1 MNFRFRCA
9 ICTISHKTR
18 QTTTFIYEYFVRFS
32 FTVPIPTLP
41 PPPRDFPRPDII
53 VNCLADGVSVSVKVA
68 DPNFHGVM
76 YVKGHAQST
85 ECRRNVEQGE
95 AAEPLDFSVKFDTC
109 GLFHSDVSYLAAHIV
124 FWREKSRIK
133 QLPVRKSISG
143 ARNLFAEICV
153 ICKKTLQII
162 TIKAFRMNFCV
173 QCTAEIVIKNN
184 LLLTRF
190 IIIYLEH
197 FNVIY

>member
-1 MNFRFRCA
+1 MNFRYSAQFEQFPIKLVKQRHSFMN
-9 ICTISHKTR
+9 IL
-18 QTTTFIYEYFVRFS
+18 YDFS

-124 FWREKSRIK
+124 F
-133 QLPVRKSISG
+133 
-143 ARNLFAEICV
+143 
-153 ICKKTLQII
+153 
-162 TIKAFRMNFCV
+162 
-173 QCTAEIVIKNN
+173 
-184 LLLTRF
+184 
-190 IIIYLEH
+190 
-197 FNVIY
+197 

>member
-1 MNFRFRCA
+1 MIPWIAASKSSNQKPDYQRKFFKLLNLEIHLVFWRKKIVRKWAQRA
-9 ICTISHKTR
+9 ICTIFYKTR
-18 QTTTFIYEYFVRFS
+18 QTTTFIYKYFVCFS

-109 GLFHSDVSYLAAHIV
+109 GLFHSDVSYLLAHIA
-124 FWREKSRIK
+124 I
-133 QLPVRKSISG
+133 Q
-143 ARNLFAEICV
+143 
-153 ICKKTLQII
+153 T
-162 TIKAFRMNFCV
+162 
-173 QCTAEIVIKNN
+173 
-184 LLLTRF
+184 
-190 IIIYLEH
+190 
-197 FNVIY
+197 

>member
-18 QTTTFIYEYFVRFS
+18 QTTTFIYKYFVCFS

-109 GLFHSDVSYLAAHIV
+109 GLFHSDVSYLLAHIA
-124 FWREKSRIK
+124 I
-133 QLPVRKSISG
+133 Q
-143 ARNLFAEICV
+143 
-153 ICKKTLQII
+153 TLQCYQFNSLLVLLSFDSPDCIF
-162 TIKAFRMNFCV
+162 TA
-173 QCTAEIVIKNN
+173 QCTEV
-184 LLLTRF
+184 RF
-190 IIIYLEH
+190 AS
-197 FNVIY
+197 FFSG

>member
-1 MNFRFRCA
+1 MNFRFRCV
-9 ICTISHKTR
+9 ICYKTRQMMTLLKKIVRKWLPVPARNLHNSR
-18 QTTTFIYEYFVRFS
+18 QTTTFIYEYFVCF

-109 GLFHSDVSYLAAHIV
+109 GLFHSDVSYLLAHIA
-124 FWREKSRIK
+124 I
-133 QLPVRKSISG
+133 QTLSIHCW
-143 ARNLFAEICV
+143 F
-153 ICKKTLQII
+153 
-162 TIKAFRMNFCV
+162 
-173 QCTAEIVIKNN
+173 
-184 LLLTRF
+184 
-190 IIIYLEH
+190 Y
-197 FNVIY
+197 

>member
-1 MNFRFRCA
+1 MKFLDWNKSIPQDKTWRKVFDELLTLDIHLVFWLKKSYLHELPVQRA
-9 ICTISHKTR
+9 ICTICHKTR
-18 QTTTFIYEYFVRFS
+18 QTTTFIYKYFICFS

-109 GLFHSDVSYLAAHIV
+109 GLFHSDVSYLLAHIAIQTLYLYCTIEWIKT
-124 FWREKSRIK
+124 WRKG
-133 QLPVRKSISG
+133 LVL
-143 ARNLFAEICV
+143 A
-153 ICKKTLQII
+153 
-162 TIKAFRMNFCV
+162 
-173 QCTAEIVIKNN
+173 
-184 LLLTRF
+184 
-190 IIIYLEH
+190 
-197 FNVIY
+197 